1 MKDSRD
7 YFESLPDR
15 GLFGKNIS
23 RYFNYFECYV
33 FRLFMVGIIGVLI
46 LYPISIVLLSALCIV
61 MVITVWIFVTLIMI
75 VCYLFNILVFQFESS
90 NRPSGILIR
99 GVPLLSL
106 AFKIVACVFKS
117 IFAVLTCF
125 IFVPIVS
132 AFYTLYLA
140 IQRGFRTFTDE
151 IMLFLI
157 KKLGRTPSKDTNIA
171 RKISGPGMSRGYYY
185 SIAEEDVY
193 ILTQAAL

>member
-1 MKDSRD
+1 VFFKVLKGINDSRNH
-7 YFESLPDR
+7 FEALPDR
-15 GLFGKNIS
+15 GLFGKNFS
-23 RYFNYFECYV
+23 RIFNYIYCYAL
-33 FRLFMVGIIGVLI
+33 RLLFVGILGVLI
-46 LYPISIVLLSALCIV
+46 LYPLSIIVLSALCVV
-61 MVITVWIFVTLIMI
+61 MVITVWLWVPLIMI

-106 AFKIVACVFKS
+106 AFKVVACLVKS
-117 IFAVLTCF
+117 LFAIVNL
-125 IFVPIVS
+125 IIIAPITTT
-132 AFYTLYLA
+132 FYSLFLI

-157 KKLGRTPSKDTNIA
+157 KHLGRTPSKDTSIA

-185 SIAEEDVY
+185 SIA
-193 ILTQAAL
+193 